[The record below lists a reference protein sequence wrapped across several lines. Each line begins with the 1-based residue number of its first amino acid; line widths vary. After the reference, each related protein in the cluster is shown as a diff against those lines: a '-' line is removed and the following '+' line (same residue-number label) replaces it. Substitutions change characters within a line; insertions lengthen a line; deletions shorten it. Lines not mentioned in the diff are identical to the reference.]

1 MTNSEAHELLQKLK
15 RLSPEKQREI
25 YYITCGAL
33 LAAKAL
39 KKREV

>member
-1 MTNSEAHELLQKLK
+1 MTNSEAFELLQKLK

-39 KKREV
+39 KKGEA